1 MEVIGLPF
9 FIFWLIVELPGNT
22 SGSYCVLISF
32 SRAFLRLLGI
42 TSLLHLAKV
51 NAVEQYIAVKHSLC
65 YKISVT
71 EARLIGISSLL
82 WTITL
87 LSTFLT
93 NNNKYVQFD
102 FGLTFL
108 CFASIFSCQ
117 VELYYETR
125 RHQKKIA
132 GQQVSVEAREK
143 FLREKNALKL
153 STTIFFCLTI
163 CYLPIIISRMFIS
176 TFVISS
182 VNSAY
187 FVHFTGVLFVISISL
202 LNPIIHC
209 VRMKQFRLALKE
221 SNQYLTKAIYR
232 LEIQIKSKIFFSA
245 DETSFQLRNEK
256 KGRSSNTRLELFYFV
271 LLEKQ

>member
-1 MEVIGLPF
+1 MLK
-9 FIFWLIVELPGNT
+9 
-22 SGSYCVLISF
+22 SF
-32 SRAFLRLLGI
+32 SRASLRLLGI

-51 NAVEQYIAVKHSLC
+51 KAVEQYIAVKHSLC
-65 YKISVT
+65 YEITVT
-71 EARLIGISSLL
+71 EARLIGVSSLL
-82 WTITL
+82 WTITV

-108 CFASIFSCQ
+108 CVASIFSCQ

-125 RHQKKIA
+125 RHKKKIA

-153 STTIFFCLTI
+153 TTTIFFCLTI

-182 VNSAY
+182 NSAY
-187 FVHFTGVLFVISISL
+187 FVHFTGVFFVISNSL
-202 LNPIIHC
+202 LNPIMHC
-209 VRMKQFRLALKE
+209 VRMKQFRLALNE

-232 LEIQIKSKIFFSA
+232 LEI
-245 DETSFQLRNEK
+245 
-256 KGRSSNTRLELFYFV
+256 
-271 LLEKQ
+271 